1 MASLG
6 IILKSPRVLSTTCRG
21 PEALTKENQCLA
33 QHMNVSRI
41 ACTVNISPWVEHDL
55 FKLIKLSRNNNFY
68 AARNVQNNLNYTE
81 SEKHKTQQNT
91 RHNNSQKTK
100 HNTTQNTKHNKIQN
114 MKDKT
119 CVFSVKLQL
128 IGLGLVPGKAYH

>member
-33 QHMNVSRI
+33 QHMNVSRK

-81 SEKHKTQQNT
+81 SEKHKTQQDT
-91 RHNNSQKTK
+91 TIHKRR
-100 HNTTQNTKHNKIQN
+100 NTTQRRTQIITKH
-114 MKDKT
+114 
-119 CVFSVKLQL
+119 
-128 IGLGLVPGKAYH
+128 